1 VISTEAA
8 PPSVIDGRARADG
21 TSIGTIRKLIP
32 KECFE
37 IDEAR
42 SWRGVLMAFARL
54 AVATAIL
61 TLIQPVWGLGLLW
74 QIPALLAAWLFSGW
88 CFTGI
93 FVIGHDCAHMAFS
106 KRRWVN
112 EAVGHVC
119 LAVGYTAF
127 HNWRIWHNHHHGKT
141 QLRGQDPD
149 WPERMMTREE
159 YDKAPFGDKAHVRLG
174 FGTPLGML
182 VGFWVGMFRRTFMKQ
197 MAPQIP
203 ITRDAPRQLLFSSLF
218 MFATSGSIIALLV
231 HFGGAWTACKYY
243 LVPTFI
249 AATHGALLTYL
260 HHTSADAL
268 VFDDKDWTPLRGQ
281 VISTFNVRFPRWIEA
296 MWFDINIHLVHH
308 LAPKVPW
315 YHLHAATEAIK
326 KERPEMV
333 QERVFSFGY
342 LRASWARPLLTRS
355 PGHDFYEMS
364 SFDEAP
370 QEAFD
375 AAE

>member
-1 VISTEAA
+1 M
-8 PPSVIDGRARADG
+8 IDGRARADG
-21 TSIGTIRKLIP
+21 TSIGTIRTLIP

-37 IDEAR
+37 IDDAR
-42 SWRGVLMAFARL
+42 SWRAVFVAFARL

-61 TLIQPVWGLGLLW
+61 TQIKPAWGLGLVW
-74 QIPALLAAWLFSGW
+74 EIPALLAAWLFSGW

-112 EAVGHVC
+112 TAVGHVC
-119 LAVGYTAF
+119 LGVGYTPF

-149 WPERMMTREE
+149 WPERMLTREE
-159 YDKAPFGDKAHVRLG
+159 YDKAPLGDRAHVRLG

-182 VGFWVGMFRRTFMKQ
+182 VGFWVSMFRRSFMKTF
-197 MAPQIP
+197 APQIP
-203 ITRDAPRQLLFSSLF
+203 MTREAPRQLLFSSLF
-218 MFATSGSIIALLV
+218 MLALAGSIMATLA
-231 HFGGAWTACKYY
+231 HFGGAWMVCKYY
-243 LVPTFI
+243 VVPTVV

-260 HHTSADAL
+260 HHTSADAI
-268 VFDDKDWTPLRGQ
+268 VFDGADWTPLRGQ

-296 MWFDINIHLVHH
+296 MWFDINIHLPHH
-308 LAPKVPW
+308 LAPKIPW
-315 YHLHAATEAIK
+315 YHLRQAAEAIK
-326 KERPEMV
+326 AVRPEMY
-333 QERVFSFGY
+333 QERTFSFAY
-342 LRASWARPLLTRS
+342 LRASWARPLLARS

-375 AAE
+375 AAEE